1 MSNYKQ
7 LFKKNLLMM
16 TILVFFLL
24 VVIFFINFLYDKKSP
39 SASLGGSFILTDQHG
54 KVFDSKKVNLKKLLY
69 FGYTYCPDICPL
81 DLLKISK
88 IFENNPNLKKEIK
101 PLFITVD
108 PERDTIKKLKI
119 FMENFDKSISAL
131 TGTNQEVKNVLRKFK
146 IYVKM
151 NKSSPVDDD
160 YLIDHSSLIFLL
172 DKNDRYIKF
181 FRPNELKEGLSFN

>member
-1 MSNYKQ
+1 MPNYKP

-39 SASLGGSFILTDQHG
+39 SASLGGSFILTDQNG

-69 FGYTYCPDICPL
+69 FGYTYCPDICPF

-88 IFENNPNLKKEIK
+88 IFENNPNLKNEIK

-108 PERDTIKKLKI
+108 PERDTANKLKI
-119 FMENFDKSISAL
+119 FMENFDKSITAL
-131 TGTNQEVKNVLRKFK
+131 TGTNQEIKNVLRKFK
-146 IYVKM
+146 IYVRI

-160 YLIDHSSLIFLL
+160 YLVDHTSLIFLL

-181 FRPNELKEGLSFN
+181 FRPNELKEDLSFN

>member
-1 MSNYKQ
+1 MPNYKP

-54 KVFDSKKVNLKKLLY
+54 KVFNSKKVNLKKLLY

>member
-1 MSNYKQ
+1 MPNYKP

-16 TILVFFLL
+16 TILVFFIL
-24 VVIFFINFLYDKKSP
+24 VVIFFINFLYEKKNP
-39 SASLGGSFILTDQHG
+39 SASLGGSFILTDQNG

-88 IFENNPNLKKEIK
+88 IFENNPNLKNEIK

-108 PERDTIKKLKI
+108 PERDTVNKLKF
-119 FMENFDKSISAL
+119 FMENFDKSITAL
-131 TGTNQEVKNVLRKFK
+131 TGTNQEIKNVLRKFK
-146 IYVKM
+146 IYVRI
-151 NKSSPVDDD
+151 NKSSPVDED

-181 FRPNELKEGLSFN
+181 FRPNELKEDLSFN

>member
-1 MSNYKQ
+1 MPNYKP

-39 SASLGGSFILTDQHG
+39 SASLGGSFILTDQNG

-88 IFENNPNLKKEIK
+88 IFENNPTLKNEIK
-101 PLFITVD
+101 PIFISVD
-108 PERDTIKKLKI
+108 PERDTVKKLKI
-119 FMENFDKSISAL
+119 FMENFDKSITAL
-131 TGTNQEVKNVLRKFK
+131 TGTNQEIKNVLRKFK

-151 NKSSPVDDD
+151 NKSSPIDDD

-172 DKNDRYIKF
+172 DKNDRYIKL
-181 FRPNELKEGLSFN
+181 FRPNDLKEDLSFN

>member
-16 TILVFFLL
+16 AILVFFIL
-24 VVIFFINFLYDKKSP
+24 VVMFFINFLYDKKNP
-39 SASLGGSFILTDQHG
+39 NISLGGSFILTDQHG
-54 KVFDSKKVNLKKLLY
+54 EVFDSKKVNLKKLLY

-88 IFENNPNLKKEIK
+88 IFENNPTLKNEIK
-101 PLFITVD
+101 PIFISVD
-108 PERDTIKKLKI
+108 PERDTVKKLKI
-119 FMENFDKSISAL
+119 FMENFDKSITAL
-131 TGTNQEVKNVLRKFK
+131 TGTNQEIKNVLRKFK

-151 NKSSPVDDD
+151 NKSSPIDDD

-172 DKNDRYIKF
+172 DKNDRYIKL
-181 FRPNELKEGLSFN
+181 FRPNDLKEDLSFN

>member
-1 MSNYKQ
+1 MPNYKP

-16 TILVFFLL
+16 TILVFFIL
-24 VVIFFINFLYDKKSP
+24 VVIFFINFLYEKKNP

-88 IFENNPNLKKEIK
+88 IFENNPNLKNEIK

-108 PERDTIKKLKI
+108 PERDTVNKLKF
-119 FMENFDKSISAL
+119 FMENFDKSITAL
-131 TGTNQEVKNVLRKFK
+131 TGTNQEIKNVLRQFK

>member
-1 MSNYKQ
+1 MPNYKP

-16 TILVFFLL
+16 TILVFFIL
-24 VVIFFINFLYDKKSP
+24 VVIFFINFLYEKKNP
-39 SASLGGSFILTDQHG
+39 GASLGGSFILTDQNG

-181 FRPNELKEGLSFN
+181 FRPSELKENLSFN

>member
-1 MSNYKQ
+1 MPNYKP

-16 TILVFFLL
+16 SILVFFIL
-24 VVIFFINFLYDKKSP
+24 VVIFFINFLYDKKNP

-54 KVFDSKKVNLKKLLY
+54 KTFDSKKVNLKKLLY

-88 IFENNPNLKKEIK
+88 IFENNPNLKNEIK

-119 FMENFDKSISAL
+119 FMENFDKSITAL
-131 TGTNQEVKNVLRKFK
+131 TGTNQEIKNVLRKFK

-151 NKSSPVDDD
+151 NKSSPIDDD

-172 DKNDRYIKF
+172 DKNDRYIKI
-181 FRPNELKEGLSFN
+181 FRPNELKEDLSLN

>member
-1 MSNYKQ
+1 M
-7 LFKKNLLMM
+7 
-16 TILVFFLL
+16 
-24 VVIFFINFLYDKKSP
+24 YDKKSP

-88 IFENNPNLKKEIK
+88 IFENNPILKNEIK
-101 PLFITVD
+101 PIFITVD

-119 FMENFDKSISAL
+119 FMENFDKSITAL
-131 TGTNQEVKNVLRKFK
+131 TGTNQEIKNVLRKFK

-172 DKNDRYIKF
+172 DKNDRYIKL
-181 FRPNELKEGLSFN
+181 FRPNDLKKGLSF

>member
-1 MSNYKQ
+1 MPNYKQ

-16 TILVFFLL
+16 TILVFFIL
-24 VVIFFINFLYDKKSP
+24 VVIFFINFLYDKKNP
-39 SASLGGSFILTDQHG
+39 NISLGGSFVLTDQYG

-69 FGYTYCPDICPL
+69 FGYTYCPDICPF
-81 DLLKISK
+81 DLLRISK
-88 IFENNPNLKKEIK
+88 IFENNPNLKNEIK

-119 FMENFDKSISAL
+119 FMENFDKSIIAL
-131 TGTNQEVKNVLRKFK
+131 TGTNQEIKNVLRKFK
-146 IYVKM
+146 IYVKIH
-151 NKSSPVDDD
+151 KSSPVDDD

-172 DKNDRYIKF
+172 DKDDRYIKF

>member
-1 MSNYKQ
+1 MPNYKP

-16 TILVFFLL
+16 SILVFFIL
-24 VVIFFINFLYDKKSP
+24 VVIFFINFLYDKKNP

-54 KVFDSKKVNLKKLLY
+54 KTFDSKKVNLKKLLY

-88 IFENNPNLKKEIK
+88 IFENNPNLKNEIK

-108 PERDTIKKLKI
+108 PERDTVNKLKF
-119 FMENFDKSISAL
+119 FMENFDKSITAL
-131 TGTNQEVKNVLRKFK
+131 TGTNQEIKNVLRKFK
-146 IYVKM
+146 IYVRI
-151 NKSSPVDDD
+151 NKSSPVDED

-181 FRPNELKEGLSFN
+181 FRPNELKEDLSFN

>member
-1 MSNYKQ
+1 MPNYKP

-16 TILVFFLL
+16 SILVFFIL
-24 VVIFFINFLYDKKSP
+24 VVIFFINLLYDKKNP

-54 KVFDSKKVNLKKLLY
+54 KTFDSKKVNLKKLLY

-88 IFENNPNLKKEIK
+88 IFENNPNLKNEIK

-108 PERDTIKKLKI
+108 PERDTVNKLKF
-119 FMENFDKSISAL
+119 FMENFDKSITAL
-131 TGTNQEVKNVLRKFK
+131 TGTNQEIKNVLRKFK
-146 IYVKM
+146 IYVRI
-151 NKSSPVDDD
+151 NKSSPVDED

-181 FRPNELKEGLSFN
+181 FRPNELKEDLSFN

>member
-1 MSNYKQ
+1 M
-7 LFKKNLLMM
+7 
-16 TILVFFLL
+16 VC
-24 VVIFFINFLYDKKSP
+24 
-39 SASLGGSFILTDQHG
+39 ASLGGSFILTDQHG
-54 KVFDSKKVNLKKLLY
+54 KVFDSKKVGLKKLLY

-88 IFENNPNLKKEIK
+88 IFENNPNLKNEIK
-101 PLFITVD
+101 PVFITVD

-119 FMENFDKSISAL
+119 FMENFDKSITAL
-131 TGTNQEVKNVLRKFK
+131 TGTNQEIKNVLRKFK

-151 NKSSPVDDD
+151 NKSSPIDDD

-181 FRPNELKEGLSFN
+181 FRPNELKEDLSFN

>member
-1 MSNYKQ
+1 MPNYKP

-16 TILVFFLL
+16 TILVFFIL
-24 VVIFFINFLYDKKSP
+24 VVIFFINFLYDKKNKNV
-39 SASLGGSFILTDQHG
+39 SLGGSFILTDQHG

-88 IFENNPNLKKEIK
+88 IFENNPNLKNEIK
-101 PLFITVD
+101 PVFITVD
-108 PERDTIKKLKI
+108 PERDTVKKLKI
-119 FMENFDKSISAL
+119 FMENFDKSIIAL
-131 TGTNQEVKNVLRKFK
+131 TGTNQEIKNVLRKFK